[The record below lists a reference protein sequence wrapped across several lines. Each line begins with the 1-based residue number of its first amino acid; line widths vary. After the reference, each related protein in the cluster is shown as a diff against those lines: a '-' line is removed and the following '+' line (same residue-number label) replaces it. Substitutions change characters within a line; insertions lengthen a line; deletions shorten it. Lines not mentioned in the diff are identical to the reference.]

1 MRALLTYQLARIV
14 RRKDLWGI
22 LILVVAAQLLL
33 ETQRTPTLYGLP
45 PNALLFRFL
54 PAHHRR
60 MHFASA

>member
-33 ETQRTPTLYGLP
+33 ETQGTPTLYGLP
-45 PNALLFRFL
+45 PLVQYFFCWVL
-54 PAHHRR
+54 P
-60 MHFASA
+60 